1 MNTIPI
7 QSDLPV
13 RAVLPEL
20 VSALERHGG
29 AVLSA
34 APGAGK
40 TTLVPPAL
48 LEAFAPASGKILLL
62 EPRRVAARAAAR
74 RIASILGE
82 PVGERVGYVVRGDSK
97 QSARTRILVV
107 TEGVLLRLLQDDP
120 MLDGVGLVIFDE
132 FHERSLDADLDLA
145 LTLDLRENLR
155 PELKLVIMSATLDLA
170 RVAGILGGAPVIDA
184 PGRQFPVEQRWSA
197 EAVDRFRP
205 APAVA
210 RACIGLYKEKAG
222 DMLVFLP
229 GMREIQEVAA
239 MLESALPADALI
251 LPLHGSLSPAEQDAA
266 LAPTPPGRRK
276 VVLATNV
283 AESSLTIGGV
293 TLVVDSGLERRMRFS
308 PAAGMSFLETCR
320 ISKASAAQRAGRAGR
335 TAPGT
340 ALRLWSEFDHRQLA
354 EQTPPEIL
362 DAELTSFALE
372 LARWGATP
380 EQLRWLDAP
389 PAAGFAAAQRL
400 LRELGAF
407 DGANRLTARGRKL
420 AGLPVHP
427 RLGMMLLAAA
437 ERGETPLAAE
447 IAALLEERDSFRS
460 FDGADLGER
469 IRRMRR
475 RPGEFRNQLVIKKQ
489 LLGLMKAPDREL
501 DPDRAGVLTAFAF
514 PDWIGRARSRHS
526 RSYLL
531 SGGAGASLPEN
542 DVLCRS
548 EFLAVAR
555 LTGSAGRDSRIELA
569 APLDRAELE
578 AAFADRLA
586 EHTAVEFDPERERAV
601 ARRET
606 RLGALVLNAA
616 PAEPP
621 PGAIPAAVLN
631 AALERGIE
639 LPPSDQKGAAA
650 LLKKV
655 RFAARQEPNRYPDWS
670 PESWQTVL
678 PGLALPFLGAV
689 RSFAELRKADWH
701 TILQNALGYDLLREL
716 NQEYPDFFTTPVG
729 ASHRIDY
736 DREQP
741 TLPVRVQELYGV
753 KTHPTVGRSK
763 FPLRLELLS
772 PAHRPVQVTTDLPG
786 FWAGS
791 WKLVQ
796 KEMKGRYPK
805 HFWPDDPADAVPTTR
820 TKAKM

>member
-1 MNTIPI
+1 
-7 QSDLPV
+7 
-13 RAVLPEL
+13 
-20 VSALERHGG
+20 
-29 AVLSA
+29 
-34 APGAGK
+34 
-40 TTLVPPAL
+40 
-48 LEAFAPASGKILLL
+48 
-62 EPRRVAARAAAR
+62 
-74 RIASILGE
+74 
-82 PVGERVGYVVRGDSK
+82 
-97 QSARTRILVV
+97 
-107 TEGVLLRLLQDDP
+107 
-120 MLDGVGLVIFDE
+120 
-132 FHERSLDADLDLA
+132 
-145 LTLDLRENLR
+145 
-155 PELKLVIMSATLDLA
+155 
-170 RVAGILGGAPVIDA
+170 
-184 PGRQFPVEQRWSA
+184 
-197 EAVDRFRP
+197 
-205 APAVA
+205 
-210 RACIGLYKEKAG
+210 
-222 DMLVFLP
+222 
-229 GMREIQEVAA
+229 
-239 MLESALPADALI
+239 
-251 LPLHGSLSPAEQDAA
+251 
-266 LAPTPPGRRK
+266 
-276 VVLATNV
+276 
-283 AESSLTIGGV
+283 
-293 TLVVDSGLERRMRFS
+293 
-308 PAAGMSFLETCR
+308 
-320 ISKASAAQRAGRAGR
+320 
-335 TAPGT
+335 
-340 ALRLWSEFDHRQLA
+340 
-354 EQTPPEIL
+354 
-362 DAELTSFALE
+362 
-372 LARWGATP
+372 
-380 EQLRWLDAP
+380 
-389 PAAGFAAAQRL
+389 
-400 LRELGAF
+400 
-407 DGANRLTARGRKL
+407 
-420 AGLPVHP
+420 
-427 RLGMMLLAAA
+427 MLLAAA

-586 EHTAVEFDPERERAV
+586 EHTVVEFDPERER
-601 ARRET
+601 
-606 RLGALVLNAA
+606 AA

-655 RFAARQEPNRYPDWS
+655 RFAARQEPDRYPDWS

-805 HFWPDDPADAVPTTR
+805 HFWPDDPADAAPTTR